1 MQHLNLNKDVSPILQ
16 KRKREFA
23 WIERIS
29 VLMDS
34 KFQIGGFR
42 FGLDPLL
49 NLIPFAGQTISFG
62 TSFMLV
68 IIMMRNGAGSK
79 VAVKMLLN
87 VLTDAVLGAIPF
99 FGQVFDFFNKA
110 NKKNVKLLKEHYFE
124 GKHQGSAKGILF
136 GILVALVV
144 ICIVFLF
151 LLWKITTWTFEVIGS
166 IF

>member
-136 GILVALVV
+136 GILVALIV